1 MDDTLAT
8 NPHEGAGSTPRIGL
22 VLGGGGVIGHAY
34 LTGVLEGIR
43 RVSGWDP
50 ADAEVTVGTSAGSVC
65 GALSAIGLP
74 CELMYRYVCREEPPP
89 EEELPELAARFREHP
104 DDEWTARLYRP
115 TGIAPRPFL
124 SSPHAVLRALLRPW
138 DTSLDMFVAG
148 LLGEGFLSTRSIGD
162 IVEVVQPAGWPDR
175 RFWATAVDL
184 DAGIRVAFG
193 RPGAPTTDV
202 ARAVR
207 ASCAIP
213 AVFAPVRVQGR
224 RYADGGIWSVSN
236 LDILAGEGLDLIVC
250 VNPMSSLEGR
260 SYEGPV
266 DRITA
271 AIHDLER
278 RSHLR
283 FGRRLGWERRAVERA
298 GTPVLLIQ
306 PTAADLEMFPLNLM
320 SADERPAVA
329 RRALETTIAALE
341 TRRDW
346 LGSLRVLQTA
356 AR

>member
-1 MDDTLAT
+1 MTEDT
-8 NPHEGAGSTPRIGL
+8 STAAKKRAASAPRIGL

-50 ADAEVTVGTSAGSVC
+50 GDAEVTVGTSAGSVC

-74 CELMYRYVCREEPPP
+74 SELMFRYVCREDVPS
-89 EEELPELAARFREHP
+89 EEELPDLAARFRERP
-104 DDEWTARLYRP
+104 DEEWTERLYRP
-115 TGIAPRPFL
+115 TGVAPRPFL
-124 SSPHAVLRALLRPW
+124 SSPQAVLRALLRPW

-148 LLGEGFLSTRSIGD
+148 LLGEGFLSTRTIGD
-162 IVEVVQPAGWPDR
+162 IVEVVQPSGWTR
-175 RFWATAVDL
+175 RPFWAVTVDL
-184 DAGIRVAFG
+184 DAGTRVAFG
-193 RPGAPTTDV
+193 RSGAPRTDV
-202 ARAVR
+202 GRAVR

-213 AVFAPVRVQGR
+213 AVFAPVRVGGR

-236 LDILAGEGLDLIVC
+236 LDLVAGESLDLVVC
-250 VNPMSSLEGR
+250 INPMSSLEGR

-266 DRITA
+266 DRITS

-278 RSHLR
+278 RMHLR
-283 FGRRLGWERRAVERA
+283 FGRRLGWERRRVERA

-306 PTAADLEMFPLNLM
+306 PTAADLEVFPLNLM
-320 SADERPAVA
+320 NAEGRPAVA
-329 RRALETTIAALE
+329 RRALETTIAGLE

-346 LGSLRVLQTA
+346 LASLRILQA
-356 AR
+356 AAT